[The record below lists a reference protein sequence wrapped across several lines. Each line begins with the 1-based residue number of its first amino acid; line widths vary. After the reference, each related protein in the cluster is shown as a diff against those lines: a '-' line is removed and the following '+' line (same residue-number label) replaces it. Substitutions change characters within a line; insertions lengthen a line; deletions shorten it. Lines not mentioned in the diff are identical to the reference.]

1 MIPYYEGRSKVNC
14 IKSWVYFSIFTFF
27 SMFWLKI
34 LVKDLSNFFC
44 SIYYLLTA
52 LRKVTFEIYLIELWP
67 RKTASRDEISKFYIQ
82 LTLIPHIS
90 SFVSFFLQL
99 FFFFFVY
106 FFVTVLIIHFLVT
119 YFQCNSCSFLNS
131 WQMSMKLNCNM

>member
-1 MIPYYEGRSKVNC
+1 MILYYEGRSKVNC

-44 SIYYLLTA
+44 SICYLLTA
-52 LRKVTFEIYLIELWP
+52 LRKVTFDTFLIELWP

-90 SFVSFFLQL
+90 SFVSFFPPAFFKLQVGVFFKNTTEWIVQKEVL
-99 FFFFFVY
+99 FR
-106 FFVTVLIIHFLVT
+106 TP
-119 YFQCNSCSFLNS
+119 LNS
-131 WQMSMKLNCNM
+131 YFLIF